1 MTTLST
7 RDLRFAVL
15 LAAALSGGLWMAW
28 GWLELPA
35 GIFTPGLTG
44 HGPDPFLWRRFL
56 VVWLP
61 LAHLSFAVGYWALAR
76 GASDV
81 NLRRHVLVDQGLVA
95 LVLPLLVAL
104 RVAGPVGPWRVVLA
118 AGYGLFVACKTAVFL
133 HALWRWLA
141 GRATLGPGAVA
152 AVGLGAL
159 LPYVLLG
166 GSVVTA
172 VSSIGDEPYY
182 LLTAHSLIHDGD
194 ADLADNLARRDYLPF
209 YWDHLASG
217 QLPSYLGPI
226 QDSLRQYSG
235 LQPLLLVPGYWLGG
249 RTGALV
255 TMAILSAAA
264 LALAFRLAL
273 VTGAGLRAAYL
284 AWLAAA
290 FSVPIVSLA
299 TSSFVEMSAGLFL
312 SAAASGALEMR
323 RSWARGLFVTVCL
336 AALVALKNRLLLM
349 AVPVLLSLTP
359 RITLRHVAVL
369 GLSVLAAVV
378 AAISYDAYVMGGMMS
393 VYLRGGGP
401 LGVAGWA
408 PETLLG
414 YLFDQEYGL
423 LTSAPALSL
432 GLVGAVVALR
442 ERRYRLLL
450 VTLGPFAATWIL
462 FGLGVGVTYGG
473 TAPPARYLA
482 ASLPLLAA
490 LSALAYAR
498 VRGRLLWALV
508 TSLLAATVLHAVTV
522 SLWPA
527 WRYQH
532 GVGRNTVL
540 RQLWEWVG
548 LDLGRLFPSFLPPQP
563 GWTAAA
569 GTALLALLGG
579 WWWLAGRPGQAP
591 PRGAAT
597 LGALVFAVV
606 VGAGVASVWWWPWGT
621 FPAGGWQGRGG
632 MVFRGWITV
641 DAGGARATS
650 QAKAVWAA
658 QRPAVVAIAPW
669 LPRGRYRLV
678 VRAGAMGPDGG
689 PRLTVWVGDA
699 VVQAVALA
707 STAPPVWR
715 SADYASEVTWSGG
728 RLAVRLELGDISP
741 RDPVRLAYLEHL
753 RLERLAP

>member
-1 MTTLST
+1 MTALST
-7 RDLRFAVL
+7 RDLTFAGL
-15 LAAALSGGLWMAW
+15 LAAALAAGLWTAW
-28 GWLELPA
+28 GWLQLPA
-35 GIFTPGLTG
+35 GTFTPGLTG

-61 LAHLSFAVGYWALAR
+61 LAHVLFALGYWALAR

-81 NLRRHVLVDQGLVA
+81 SFRRHFLVDQGLVA

-104 RVAGPVGPWRVVLA
+104 RVAGPAGPWRFVLA
-118 AGYGLFVACKTAVFL
+118 TGYGVFVACKTAVFL
-133 HALWRWLA
+133 HALWRWLT
-141 GRATLGPGAVA
+141 GRASLGLAPVA

-172 VSSIGDEPYY
+172 VSSTGDEPYY

-194 ADLADNLARRDYLPF
+194 ADVSNNLERRDYLPF
-209 YWDHLASG
+209 YWDRLASG
-217 QLPSYLGPI
+217 QQPSFLGPI

-235 LQPLLLVPGYWLGG
+235 LQPFLLVPGYWLGG
-249 RTGALV
+249 RTGALA

-264 LALAFRLAL
+264 LALSFRLAL
-273 VTGAGLRAAYL
+273 ATGAGLRAAYL

-290 FSVPIVSLA
+290 FSAPIVSLA
-299 TSSFVEMSAGLFL
+299 TSSFVEMSAGFVL

-323 RSWARGLFVTVCL
+323 RPWAKGLFVAGCL

-349 AVPVLLSLTP
+349 GVPVLLSLAP
-359 RITLRHVAVL
+359 RITLRHLAAL
-369 GLSVLAAVV
+369 GLSVLAAAV
-378 AAISYDAYVMGGMMS
+378 AAISYDAYVMGGVMGM
-393 VYLRGGGP
+393 YLRSGGP

-423 LTSAPALSL
+423 LISAPAFSL

-442 ERRYRLLL
+442 DRQYRLLL
-450 VTLGPFAATWIL
+450 VTFGPFAATWIL

-508 TSLLAATVLHAVTV
+508 TSLLAATVLYAVTL

-540 RQLWEWVG
+540 TQLWEWVG
-548 LDLGRLFPSFLPPQP
+548 LDLGRLLPSFLPPQP
-563 GWTAAA
+563 WWTAAV
-569 GTALLALLGG
+569 GMALLALLASG
-579 WWWLAGRPGQAP
+579 WWLAGQPGQAP
-591 PRGAAT
+591 PHGAVA
-597 LGALVFAVV
+597 LGALVLAVV
-606 VGAGVASVWWWPWGT
+606 VGASVASVWWLPWGT
-621 FPAGGWQGRGG
+621 LPAGGWQGRGG

-641 DAGGARATS
+641 DAGEARAAP
-650 QAKAVWAA
+650 QMKAVWAA
-658 QRPAVVAIAPW
+658 QRPAVVTIAPW
-669 LPRGRYRLV
+669 LPPGRYRLV
-678 VRAGAMGPDGG
+678 VRAGAMGPEGG

-707 STAPPVWR
+707 STPPPVWR
-715 SADYASEVTWSGG
+715 SADYASEMTWSGG
-728 RLAVRLELGDISP
+728 RLPVRLELGDVSS
-741 RDPVRLAYLEHL
+741 RDPIRVAYLEHL